1 MKENKLDRFTFMN
14 VDGWIFGIDTFVGI
28 KTKWY
33 YYGPTRG
40 IKITNISDI
49 LKSIFSCYAGKHRKY
64 ASNQY
69 LLYFSSFFYVNQYS
83 EMSNKM
89 ETHSQHKKNRL
100 VKPYIL
106 ILPLLEDTQ
115 YPMSIYFHC
124 SFVENNQ

>member
-1 MKENKLDRFTFMN
+1 M
-14 VDGWIFGIDTFVGI
+14 DGYLGYTHLLVLKRSGITMDQPEEV
-28 KTKWY
+28 
-33 YYGPTRG
+33 
-40 IKITNISDI
+40 KITNISDI